1 MGAQYPTD
9 NQYDW
14 RSSQF
19 QHCNMFPQSAYNQD
33 YSRSDY
39 TALLETNYALA
50 QAQITQ
56 VQINQ
61 VTTFSRMKDDNS
73 YPPTAHTQMPNNN
86 ICREKMYTNYPPS
99 AHSGGLGIAD
109 TAQKNKVDTHQ
120 NSNSPNIIN
129 TTTSLP
135 NSNTA
140 NMGSSSYNWIKN
152 EDWNHGNG
160 TALLPNIVN
169 EQQQI
174 QNYYHSNAQRNYWT

>member
-1 MGAQYPTD
+1 
-9 NQYDW
+9 
-14 RSSQF
+14 
-19 QHCNMFPQSAYNQD
+19 MFPQTAYNQD

-61 VTTFSRMKDDNS
+61 VTAFSRMKDDSN

-86 ICREKMYTNYPPS
+86 ICREKMYPNYPPS
-99 AHSGGLGIAD
+99 AHSSLGLAD
-109 TAQKNKVDTHQ
+109 SLQKNKLDSDQ
-120 NSNSPNIIN
+120 NSSSPNITN
-129 TTTSLP
+129 TTTASLP

-152 EDWNHGNG
+152 EDWSHGNG
-160 TALLPNIVN
+160 TALIPSIGS

-174 QNYYHSNAQRNYWT
+174 QNYYHPNTQRNYWT

>member
-1 MGAQYPTD
+1 MGAQYPAE

-19 QHCNMFPQSAYNQD
+19 QSCNMFPQTPYNQD

-61 VTTFSRMKDDNS
+61 VTTFSRMKDENS

-86 ICREKMYTNYPPS
+86 ICREKMYPNYPPT
-99 AHSGGLGIAD
+99 AHSSLGLMD
-109 TAQKNKVDTHQ
+109 SLQKNKTDSDQ
-120 NSNSPNIIN
+120 NSHSPNV
-129 TTTSLP
+129 TSSASLP

-140 NMGSSSYNWIKN
+140 NIGSSSYNWIKN
-152 EDWNHGNG
+152 EDWAHGNG
-160 TALLPNIVN
+160 SGLFPNIGN
-169 EQQQI
+169 EQHQI
-174 QNYYHSNAQRNYWT
+174 PNYYHPNAQRNYWT